1 MHKNTLYLITVN
13 AVRWFILSVSLVFFS
28 LGISW
33 KISSTV
39 NFNYSMWYDTLSIN
53 KTISQF
59 SPQNKFGK
67 SSFEYTN
74 KEQHVLLFAQ
84 IVNSIINDGN
94 NLDTIFYRTID
105 NEKIKLLTNSEIEH
119 LKDVSI
125 LVNKLTV
132 AWGINLL
139 FLIAANIYCFKRA
152 YKAPTL
158 KIKTFIVMFILL
170 SILAAFF
177 INGFTKIFYYLH
189 TLVFP
194 DNHQWFF
201 YYQDSLMSTLMKAP
215 DLFEVIAIMLLVI
228 SLPVYYLAHNLF
240 RLTGINRI

>member
-1 MHKNTLYLITVN
+1 MVN
-13 AVRWFILSVSLVFFS
+13 ALRWFFLSVSLVFFS

-33 KISSTV
+33 KISSMV
-39 NFNYSMWYDTLSIN
+39 NFNYSMWYDTLGIN
-53 KTISQF
+53 KTISKF

-74 KEQHVLLFAQ
+74 KEQHVLMFTK
-84 IVNSIINDGN
+84 IVNSIVNDGN

-105 NEKIKLLTNSEIEH
+105 DEKIKLLTNSEIEH
-119 LKDVSI
+119 LRDVSI
-125 LVNKLTV
+125 LVNQLTV
-132 AWGINLL
+132 VWGVNLL
-139 FLIAANIYCFKRA
+139 FLITANIYCTKRS

-158 KIKTFIVMFILL
+158 KIKTFICMFFLL

-177 INGFTKIFYYLH
+177 VNGFISIFYYLH
-189 TLVFP
+189 ILVFP

-228 SLPVYYLAHNLF
+228 SLPVYYITNKLL
-240 RLTGINRI
+240 RVIGINKI